1 MKVVLSARA
10 RAGLRA
16 IALFIARDNKER
28 AITFVR
34 ELERCALEIG
44 RMPEAFPLLPTHEAS
59 GIRRRVFRDYLIFY
73 RIQAGQVSIIHIL
86 HGAQDYDSILFSDG

>member
-1 MKVVLSARA
+1 MKVVLSGRA

-16 IALFIARDNKER
+16 IALYIARDNKDR

-73 RIQAGQVSIIHIL
+73 RVQAGQVSIIHIL
-86 HGAQDYDSILFSDG
+86 HGAQDYDGILFSDE